1 MIFTEAVVHEDT
13 LSEVD
18 LMEKIKV
25 KLLGHGWPLDA
36 LTEGKRKIEETLGLI
51 PALETLVKD
60 ISDKLE
66 GRLDKLLLDPAHKL
80 SEEPPL
86 GGTSFGA

>member
-1 MIFTEAVVHEDT
+1 MIFTEVVVHEDT
-13 LSEVD
+13 QR
-18 LMEKIKV
+18 KV

-66 GRLDKLLLDPAHKL
+66 SRLDKLLLDPAHKL